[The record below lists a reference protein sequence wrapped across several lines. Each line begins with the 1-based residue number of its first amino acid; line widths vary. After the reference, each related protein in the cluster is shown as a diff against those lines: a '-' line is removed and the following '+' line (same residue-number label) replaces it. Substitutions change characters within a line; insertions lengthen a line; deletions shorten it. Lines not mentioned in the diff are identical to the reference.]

1 MKLGYTIVYGQDLA
15 AKFGFCEAA
24 FGFAPSQEAGLVEL
38 HSPVGSA

>member
-15 AKFGFCEAA
+15 AKFGFCEPA

-38 HSPVGSA
+38 RSPLGSA